1 MITVAHLKRLRE
13 IVRTIRRHGLDGPLT
28 QHLSIP
34 FLAGILNVVG
44 GKAEFDDH
52 QPYGVRLCEALQEL
66 GPIFVKFG
74 QIMSTRPDLFP
85 EDVIREL
92 NVLQDQVSPF
102 SGVQARQ
109 IIEESLNSPIDTVF
123 SSFDEIPVASASV
136 AQAHNAV
143 LRSSEDVVVKVL
155 RPGIRNQISLDIQV
169 MYSLARLFNLFRPN
183 SENYRPR
190 DLVEYF
196 ENVMLNSLD
205 LTVEAANANR
215 FRNRFEDDDFIYV
228 PEVYWKYTRSDV
240 LVLERVEG
248 MSVRDI
254 EDLRET
260 GVDLQLFSEN
270 LVRTFFIQAFHDR
283 FFHGD
288 LHPGNLFVS
297 ELGQLRVVDFGI
309 MGILSEID
317 CRYLVENILAILR
330 QDYQRVVD
338 LHIRSGWAPPDI
350 PTQEFEICIRSVCE
364 QYVNQ
369 PVGEISSG
377 RLMGRLFRVFREFGI
392 VVQPQ
397 LLLFQKT
404 YLNLEGLVKTL
415 CPELDIGATARPILE
430 DWVRKQASISNISEK
445 IRAETPYLLSIA
457 PEIPRLAHTVLSY
470 IHENQMRGRG
480 MSSIQGPGGIS
491 PGLFFTLLGSASLI
505 AAVVDWSSD
514 GFGFLTLILGIAAV
528 ACLRIAWPK
537 NRK

>member
-13 IVRTIRRHGLDGPLT
+13 IIRTIRKYGLDEPYTG
-28 QHLSIP
+28 HLSVP
-34 FLAGILNVVG
+34 FLASILNFVG
-44 GKAEFDDH
+44 GKPEFDDQ
-52 QPYGVRLCEALQEL
+52 QPYGVRLREALQEL
-66 GPIFVKFG
+66 GPIFIKFG

-85 EDVIREL
+85 EDMIREL
-92 NVLQDQVSPF
+92 NVLQDQVLPF

-109 IIEESLNSPIDTVF
+109 IVEESLNSPIDSVF

-143 LRSSEDVVVKVL
+143 LRNDEQVVVKVL
-155 RPGIRNQISLDIQV
+155 RPGIRDQINLDIQV
-169 MYSLARLFNLFRPN
+169 MYFLARLFNLFRPN

-190 DLVEYF
+190 ELVDYF

-205 LTVEAANANR
+205 LTVEAANASR
-215 FRNRFEDDDFIYV
+215 FRNRFGDDDFIYV
-228 PEVYWKYTRSDV
+228 PQVSWKYTRSDV
-240 LVLERVEG
+240 MVLERVEG
-248 MSVRDI
+248 LSIRDVD
-254 EDLRET
+254 ELQEA

-270 LVRTFFIQAFHDR
+270 LVRTFFVQAFHDR

-317 CRYLVENILAILR
+317 CKYLVENILAILR

-350 PTQEFEICIRSVCE
+350 SAQEFEICIRSVCE
-364 QYVNQ
+364 QYVNR

-415 CPELDIGATARPILE
+415 CPELDIGETARPILE
-430 DWVRKQASISNISEK
+430 DWARKQASISNLSEK
-445 IRAETPYLLSIA
+445 IRTETPYLLSVA

-470 IHENQMRGRG
+470 IRQSQMQGQG
-480 MSSIQGPGGIS
+480 MGSIHGTGGIS
-491 PGLFFTLLGSASLI
+491 RELFFTLLGSASLI
-505 AAVVDWSSD
+505 AAVVDWSGD
-514 GFGFLTLILGIAAV
+514 GFGFLTLLLGVAA
-528 ACLRIAWPK
+528 AICLRIAWP
-537 NRK
+537 NSRK